1 MYSTFKSIQIL
12 KITLLHALTPKLAQY
27 SLGGPSTPLASHRH
41 LKLVRLKKYPI
52 CLLNHVNKIRMYMS
66 TSWFN
71 SILNSKGFNK
81 KLHTCDIFVDLQP
94 TSIYLLRAFT
104 VSCGSSSARALTLF
118 LLSLS
123 LCHEFRVVFN
133 QFVITRCGCR
143 WSCRF
148 LLCFGWGTVNFH
160 R

>member
-1 MYSTFKSIQIL
+1 MHSPPSL
-12 KITLLHALTPKLAQY
+12 PSTLLAAPAH
-27 SLGGPSTPLASHRH
+27 PSQVIAIWNSY
-41 LKLVRLKKYPI
+41 VWKKYPI
-52 CLLNHVNKIRMYMS
+52 CLLNHVNKIQMYMS